1 MKALHMNIKGR
12 LLMLVASLAVLVFLL
27 GGFGTWLVSYIN
39 SEYQRIFDE
48 DSYATTVAVQSSRSA
63 ALSGSEFIRSLQA
76 VDSSRREDALAAMR
90 VRDQEADS
98 YLALLKERC
107 VSERSKEMVADLQQ
121 KLTNYRQARQAFM
134 SARGRAQAEQPL
146 GSLPEAGAYYNAE
159 KQLADSYNVIIDFA
173 GAAAGKEMEVLSGE
187 VMRYFVVSGI
197 VTLILLAVV
206 LIFALRQTSSISWRL
221 NKLSEEAA
229 VIAGGDL
236 VTPILILA
244 DDEIGAVATSFETMR
259 KKMNGAL
266 LEMRMAADQVAG
278 GAKNVSDASV
288 SLSQGAAEQAAS
300 VEQLSASIAEI
311 SSQTK
316 SNAENAEHAN
326 GLTQE
331 ACDQAAVGDADMQA
345 MLEAMEAINH
355 SSENISKIIK
365 VIDEIAFQTNILALN
380 AAVEAARAGQH
391 GKGFAVVA
399 EEVRNLAARSAK
411 AAKETTDMIEDSIK
425 KVEGGREIAGKTAEA
440 LRTIRSQVNQ
450 VTELVAGIAKAS
462 QEQRLALEQINQGVL
477 QVSQVVQG
485 NSATSEEAASASQ
498 ELSAQADRMQETA
511 GRFRL
516 EQQGGNWQG
525 PASTARLVQQPPKR
539 LADDR
544 GITFQPPAISQGQP
558 GGPTD
563 FGKY

>member
-1 MKALHMNIKGR
+1 MKALHLNIKGR
-12 LLMLVASLAVLVFLL
+12 LLMLVVSLAVLVFLL

-63 ALSGSEFIRSLQA
+63 ALAGSEFIRSLQA
-76 VDSSRREDALAAMR
+76 TEAVRREDALAAMGL
-90 VRDQEADS
+90 RDQEADS
-98 YLALLKERC
+98 YLSLLKERC
-107 VSERSKEMVADLQQ
+107 VSERGKEMVADLQQ
-121 KLTNYRQARQAFM
+121 KLTNYRQARQALM
-134 SARGRAQAEQPL
+134 SARGRAQAEQPI
-146 GSLPEAGAYYNAE
+146 GSLPEAGAYYEAE
-159 KQLADSYNVIIDFA
+159 KQLKASYDVIIDFA

-197 VTLILLAVV
+197 VTAILLAVV

-221 NKLSEEAA
+221 NKLAEEAA

-236 VTPILILA
+236 ATPILILA
-244 DDEIGAVATSFETMR
+244 EDEIGAVATSFETMR
-259 KKMNGAL
+259 KKMNAAL

-331 ACDQAAVGDADMQA
+331 ACGQAAVGDGDMQD

-411 AAKETTDMIEDSIK
+411 AAKETTDMIEDSIR

-440 LRTIRSQVNQ
+440 LRTIRSQVTQ

-485 NSATSEEAASASQ
+485 NSATSEQSASASQ
-498 ELSAQADRMQETA
+498 QLSAQADRMQETV
-511 GRFRL
+511 GHFRL

-525 PASTARLVQQPPKR
+525 PANGARLVHQPPKR
-539 LADDR
+539 LADDK

>member
-1 MKALHMNIKGR
+1 MKALHFNIKGR
-12 LLMLVASLAVLVFLL
+12 LLTLVASLAVLVFLL

-63 ALSGSEFIRSLQA
+63 ALAGSEFIRSLQA
-76 VDSSRREDALAAMR
+76 TDTSRREDALAAMR

-173 GAAAGKEMEVLSGE
+173 GAAAGKEIEVLSGE
-187 VMRYFVVSGI
+187 VMRYFVISGI
-197 VTLILLAVV
+197 VTAILLAVV

-259 KKMNGAL
+259 KKMNEAL

-498 ELSAQADRMQETA
+498 QLSAQADRMQETA

>member
-12 LLMLVASLAVLVFLL
+12 LLTLVASLAVLVFLL

-63 ALSGSEFIRSLQA
+63 ALAGSEFIRSLQA
-76 VDSSRREDALAAMR
+76 ADTSRREDALAAMR

-159 KQLADSYNVIIDFA
+159 KQLADSYNVIIDFT

-259 KKMNGAL
+259 KKMNEAL

-498 ELSAQADRMQETA
+498 QLSAQADRMQETA